1 MASGV
6 YSGNFTL
13 SDGLNV
19 TAASISETMD
29 GIKNTVK
36 IYDDK
41 GNQVGEVKDDS
52 SLQKFGTFQDIYTLE
67 KGVDPTT
74 VAKNMLKVNPTQ
86 NISLSAI
93 GDRKLS

>member
-1 MASGV
+1 M
-6 YSGNFTL
+6 
-13 SDGLNV
+13 

-67 KGVDPTT
+67 KAWIQQRWTKT
-74 VAKNMLKVNPTQ
+74 C
-86 NISLSAI
+86 
-93 GDRKLS
+93 